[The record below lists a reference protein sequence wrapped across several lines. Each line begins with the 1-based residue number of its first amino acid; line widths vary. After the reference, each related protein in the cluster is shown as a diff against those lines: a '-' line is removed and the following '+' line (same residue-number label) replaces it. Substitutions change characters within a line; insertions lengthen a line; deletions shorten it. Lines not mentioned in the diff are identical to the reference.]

1 MLNNLL
7 PRKCD
12 RCDATDIQSSIISMF
27 NLQEIC
33 LDCKDKEKKHP
44 KYSEAVKA
52 DEDAFNRGNYNF
64 VGIGLPPE
72 LNHKA

>member
-1 MLNNLL
+1 
-7 PRKCD
+7 
-12 RCDATDIQSSIISMF
+12 MF